1 MKRANLI
8 ILCLIVSIC
17 VCGCSKSLELP
28 KNYIANSVEW
38 HDDDMLVYH
47 TEDALYAYQPSDGT
61 TKNLLSEELTGI
73 HWNINDRN
81 SRYIGSSSDKSK
93 YILLTNMRQMIQIH
107 EAKTDRLM
115 QSLNYQDDEIY
126 ETGWFDNNNVF
137 VATFYSLYIVNIIS
151 GEKIQI
157 TKDYY
162 DILSQP
168 YIDDDYIVWAR
179 NINKIGNKLYYNG
192 IRSTN
197 DSSTVYQGDISGEQ
211 KVLEKSVLLK
221 KVDEHRFVYLKQS
234 DDGYEGSYL
243 YNIQTGESS
252 LLAKEDLRLTG
263 GIFLT
268 NDGKLAFVTKKTES
282 APYYGIIFDPVTLQS
297 KRSKILLNLPET
309 EKLIKLHFWGALE
322 RKGAY
327 IFLFTASVKEKHDIE
342 YKNITYNSRT
352 NRLKEI
358 AGYEDKKVINMQ
370 ISSSG
375 KYIVVDKDYF
385 FDVIRSDN
393 L

>member
-1 MKRANLI
+1 MKRASLI

-17 VCGCSKSLELP
+17 GCSKSPELP

-81 SRYIGSSSDKSK
+81 SRYIGFSSDKSK
-93 YILLTNMRQMIQIH
+93 YILLTNMRQMIQIY
-107 EAKTDRLM
+107 ETNTDRLM

-137 VATFYSLYIVNIIS
+137 IATFYSLYIVNIIS

-162 DILSQP
+162 GILSQP
-168 YIDDDYIVWAR
+168 YIADDYIFWAR
-179 NINKIGNKLYYNG
+179 NINKIGIKLYYNG
-192 IRSTN
+192 VRSTN
-197 DSSTVYQGDISGEQ
+197 DSSTVYQGDISDEQ

-221 KVDEHRFVYLKQS
+221 KVDEQRFVYLKKS
-234 DDGYEGSYL
+234 DDGYEGTFL

-252 LLAKEDLRLTG
+252 LLAKEDLRNTG
-263 GIFLT
+263 GVFLT

-282 APYYGIIFDPVTLQS
+282 DPYYGVIFDPVTLQS
-297 KRSKILLNLPET
+297 KKFKILLNLSET
-309 EKLIKLHFWGALE
+309 EKLIKLDFWGALE
-322 RKGAY
+322 RKRANV
-327 IFLFTASVKEKHDIE
+327 FFFTASVKEKHDIE

-358 AGYEDKKVINMQ
+358 AGYEDKKVIDMQ
-370 ISSSG
+370 ISPSG
-375 KYIVVDKDYF
+375 KYIVVDRDYF